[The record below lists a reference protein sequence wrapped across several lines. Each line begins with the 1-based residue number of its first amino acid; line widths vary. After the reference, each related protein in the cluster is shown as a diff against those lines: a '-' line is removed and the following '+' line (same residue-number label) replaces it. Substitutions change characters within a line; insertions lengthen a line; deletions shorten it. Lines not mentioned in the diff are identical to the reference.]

1 MSWKN
6 NNNHGLIQKEKVD
19 IDDEKGAQISI
30 VAKHFVTQVWSEIM
44 IMKYKQA
51 IHYFRFLFSYYVYIM
66 LLIWSR
72 NWNYVYW
79 LLLFLIRSKYV
90 HAQIS
95 VPKIGIPMSKRVCIN
110 PWKQRHTQNKYR
122 KKDFFFVLKMV
133 FCKKKKETFTCPGTT
148 GNFYFKIEPW
158 DLKAHLHDSTKLWWT
173 RVGSLFSKK
182 WTFEKKTYFWVK
194 VLYLFLIC
202 YLANF
207 EPFSRGQP
215 FSTNINHQVFRSKVT
230 RNLVTRLD
238 P

>member
-122 KKDFFFVLKMV
+122 KKDFFFVLKWY
-133 FCKKKKETFTCPGTT
+133 FAKKKK
-148 GNFYFKIEPW
+148 K
-158 DLKAHLHDSTKLWWT
+158 HLPVLGQLVIFISKL
-173 RVGSLFSKK
+173 
-182 WTFEKKTYFWVK
+182 
-194 VLYLFLIC
+194 
-202 YLANF
+202 
-207 EPFSRGQP
+207 
-215 FSTNINHQVFRSKVT
+215 
-230 RNLVTRLD
+230 NLEI
-238 P
+238 